1 LGDAFRGNRR
11 GGEVT
16 SELSG
21 RLMRA
26 AAVLSG
32 LGILL
37 AAYLTW
43 VHFNTRSLV
52 CGLGDCHTV
61 QASEFATIGPV
72 PVAVLGLGMYVTVCL
87 ANLIG
92 LAQPERAMPSAV
104 VAFGVLLA
112 GTLYAVYLTWL
123 EVAVIRAICQW
134 CVASAILSVLLL
146 VIQSGIVWD
155 LLRGPLPESDET
167 SNPSLAS

>member
-1 LGDAFRGNRR
+1 
-11 GGEVT
+11 
-16 SELSG
+16 
-21 RLMRA
+21 MRA
-26 AAVLSG
+26 ASVISG

-43 VHFNTRSLV
+43 VHYNTGSLV

-61 QASEFATIGPV
+61 QASEYATIGPI
-72 PVAVLGLGMYVTVCL
+72 PVALLGLGMYAIVCL
-87 ANLIG
+87 ANAFG
-92 LAQPERAMPSAV
+92 LARPARAMSLAV

-134 CVASAILSVLLL
+134 CVASAILSVALLI
-146 VIQSGIVWD
+146 VQSAIVWD
-155 LLRGPLPESDET
+155 VLQGPLSGSDET
-167 SNPSLAS
+167 SNAPLAS

>member
-1 LGDAFRGNRR
+1 MPA
-11 GGEVT
+11 
-16 SELSG
+16 

-26 AAVLSG
+26 ATVVAG
-32 LGILL
+32 LGVLL

-43 VHFNTRSLV
+43 VHFNTGSLV

-61 QASEFATIGPV
+61 QASEYATIGPV
-72 PVAVLGLGMYVTVCL
+72 PVAVLGLGMYLIVCA
-87 ANLIG
+87 ANVAG
-92 LAQPERAMPSAV
+92 LVQPARALTPAM

-134 CVASAILSVLLL
+134 CVASALLSVALL
-146 VIQSGIVWD
+146 VLQSAIVWD
-155 LLRGPLPESDET
+155 LLQGQFSEPDET
-167 SNPSLAS
+167 SDVPLAS

>member
-1 LGDAFRGNRR
+1 
-11 GGEVT
+11 
-16 SELSG
+16 
-21 RLMRA
+21 MRA

-43 VHFNTRSLV
+43 VHFNTGSLV

-61 QASEFATIGPV
+61 QASDYATIGPV
-72 PVAVLGLGMYVTVCL
+72 PVAVLGLGMYAIVCL
-87 ANLIG
+87 ANLAG
-92 LAQPERAMPSAV
+92 LAQPARAMPLAA

-112 GTLYAVYLTWL
+112 GTLYALYLTWL

-134 CVASAILSVLLL
+134 CVASAILSVVLLG
-146 VIQSGIVWD
+146 IQCGIVWD
-155 LLRGPLPESDET
+155 LLQGPLSEPDET
-167 SNPSLAS
+167 GDAPLAS